1 MLGMDLMLDCKS
13 FRTCD
18 FRLAKVSLILGVPQQ
33 AWPATLRGISMVSHA
48 VWDGLGSGWCIVFQP
63 LCLCEAHLSRSD
75 RQVVD
80 ICRLDLQLS
89 WAESR
94 SQHHGVCLNRHISIR
109 TFPRWFHM
117 ISPQIIEHHLNTWIL
132 WLPWHGPNQRHA
144 ELAQVGWWIL
154 MSDSPTRCE
163 ADCRGSTRYVV
174 AWCSQRYLK
183 ICKKLFQIFLLSI
196 HFSNQL

>member
-1 MLGMDLMLDCKS
+1 MTLDSPRWVWSWECHS
-13 FRTCD
+13 RHD
-18 FRLAKVSLILGVPQQ
+18 QR
-33 AWPATLRGISMVSHA
+33 RGISMVSHA

-80 ICRLDLQLS
+80 ICRS
-89 WAESR
+89 SAFVGWKPVTTPR
-94 SQHHGVCLNRHISIR
+94 GVSKSAHFHTYISKV
-109 TFPRWFHM
+109 